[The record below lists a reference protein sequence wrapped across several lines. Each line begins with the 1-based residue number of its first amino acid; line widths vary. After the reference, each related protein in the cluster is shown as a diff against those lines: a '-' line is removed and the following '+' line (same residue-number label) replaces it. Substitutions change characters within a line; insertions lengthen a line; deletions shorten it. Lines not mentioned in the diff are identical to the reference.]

1 MTEEIRKLNQ
11 QLLTFKTQVLFTK
24 NSLRDYKSFPK
35 GTKIAIL
42 ALLLKQA
49 QKGARFKPEGNGNQ
63 LDPPLHKF
71 AKIKPKA
78 MSLRIVYRP
87 VDKGEIVEMQI
98 IAIGPRDRNEV
109 YELAKKRMGEFF
121 KEVK

>member
-1 MTEEIRKLNQ
+1 MTEIDKLNQ
-11 QLLTFKTQVLFTK
+11 HLLTYKTRVLFSK
-24 NSLRDYKSFPK
+24 NSMRDYKSYPK
-35 GTKIAIL
+35 GTKNAIL
-42 ALLLKQA
+42 ALILKQA

-78 MSLRIVYRP
+78 ISLRIVYRP
-87 VDKGEIVEMQI
+87 VDKEDIVEMQI
-98 IAIGPRDRNEV
+98 IAIGPRDRNDV

-121 KEVK
+121 KEMKK